1 MTRREY
7 RKKKAGK
14 EKKWFQK
21 KTALKVF
28 GGFFALMAAC
38 TVLSRAAASVLV
50 AQVEVESPTGGT
62 VTSTFEGQGEVVPS
76 DEKQVFLWAE
86 QQVEKS
92 AAPGTAVKKGDC
104 LVQFRME
111 YLKKSIDEK
120 NSEID
125 QLKLQLE
132 QQEVAARGSSYVSSA
147 DSAARTLDLAKAQ
160 LDAASEKADQA
171 QAAYDSYAGESEE
184 EENEEER
191 QALKEALQAAL
202 SERDAA
208 AQAVDEAQN
217 AYEDAAAQD
226 AAQEANNASAM
237 ESARLAGEEIQVQID
252 DAQKELDV
260 LEEYQAAEGRLCA
273 EEDCVVLENSVAD
286 GTVTTGAE
294 VIVTGSGE
302 WLLRGSLDEDSRKR
316 IREGGKASVSMD
328 SGERALDVEIRS
340 VDTGEGSGNTGGSTS
355 GNAGGNNAAES
366 GGSESGSSSSGNS
379 GSSGSGTG
387 GGSAGSAGV
396 WYAPVPEGTEVSY
409 GDTFTWKVQVPLEQN
424 YDCKIPLTALREDS
438 QGNYC
443 LIVSEESSAL
453 GTVQKAERVPVTVLE
468 KNSEEAA
475 VDSVLE
481 KTDQVI
487 VGSEKYVEEG
497 DQIRIKG

>member
-50 AQVEVESPTGGT
+50 AQVEVENPTGGT

-111 YLKKSIDEK
+111 YLEKSIDKK

-171 QAAYDSYAGESEE
+171 QAAFDSYAGESEE
-184 EENEEER
+184 GENEEER
-191 QALKEALQAAL
+191 QALEEALRAAQ

-260 LEEYQAAEGRLCA
+260 LEKYQAAEGRLCA

-340 VDTGEGSGNTGGSTS
+340 VDTGEGSGNTGG
-355 GNAGGNNAAES
+355 NNAAES
-366 GGSESGSSSSGNS
+366 KGSESGNSSTGNS

-387 GGSAGSAGV
+387 GGSAGFAGV
-396 WYAPVPEGTEVSY
+396 WYAPVTEGTEVSY
-409 GDTFTWKVQVPLEQN
+409 GDTFTWKVQVPSEQN

>member
-38 TVLSRAAASVLV
+38 TVLSRASASVLV
-50 AQVEVESPTGGT
+50 AQVEVENPTGGT

-111 YLKKSIDEK
+111 YLEKSIDKK

-132 QQEVAARGSSYVSSA
+132 QQEVAARGSNYVSSA

-226 AAQEANNASAM
+226 AAQEMNNASAM
-237 ESARLAGEEIQVQID
+237 ESARLAGEEVQVQID
-252 DAQKELDV
+252 AAQKELDV

-355 GNAGGNNAAES
+355 GNAGENNAAES
-366 GGSESGSSSSGNS
+366 GGSSSGNS

-409 GDTFTWKVQVPLEQN
+409 GDTFTWKVQVPSEQN

>member
-50 AQVEVESPTGGT
+50 AQVEVENPTGGT

-111 YLKKSIDEK
+111 YLEKSIDKK

-171 QAAYDSYAGESEE
+171 QAAFDSYAGESEE
-184 EENEEER
+184 GENEEER
-191 QALKEALQAAL
+191 QALEEALQAAQ

-217 AYEDAAAQD
+217 AYEDAAVQD

-260 LEEYQAAEGRLCA
+260 LEKYQAAEGRLCA

-340 VDTGEGSGNTGGSTS
+340 VDTGEGSGNTGG
-355 GNAGGNNAAES
+355 NNAAES
-366 GGSESGSSSSGNS
+366 KGSESGNSSTGNS

-387 GGSAGSAGV
+387 GGSAGFAGV

-409 GDTFTWKVQVPLEQN
+409 GDTFTWKVQVPSEQN

-443 LIVSEESSAL
+443 LIVSEESSVL

>member
-50 AQVEVESPTGGT
+50 AQVEVENPTGGT

-92 AAPGTAVKKGDC
+92 AAQGTAVKKGGC

-111 YLKKSIDEK
+111 YLEKCIDEK
-120 NSEID
+120 RSEID

-132 QQEVAARGSSYVSSA
+132 QQEIAARGSSYVSSA
-147 DSAARTLDLAKAQ
+147 DSAARALDSAKAR
-160 LDAASEKADQA
+160 LDAASEEAARA
-171 QAAYDSYAGESEE
+171 QEEYDGYAGESEE
-184 EENEEER
+184 ER
-191 QALKEALQAAL
+191 QALSDALQTAL

-226 AAQEANNASAM
+226 AAQEMNNASAM

-252 DAQKELDV
+252 AAQKELYV

-340 VDTGEGSGNTGGSTS
+340 VDTGEGSGNTGG
-355 GNAGGNNAAES
+355 NNAAES
-366 GGSESGSSSSGNS
+366 KGSESGNSSTGNS

-387 GGSAGSAGV
+387 GGSAGFAGV

-409 GDTFTWKVQVPLEQN
+409 GDTFTWKIQVPSEQN
-424 YDCKIPLTALREDS
+424 YSCKIPLTALREDS

-453 GTVQKAERVPVTVLE
+453 GTVRKAERVPVTVLE

-475 VDSVLE
+475 VESVLE

>member
-38 TVLSRAAASVLV
+38 TVLSRVAASVLV
-50 AQVEVESPTGGT
+50 AQVEVENPTGGT

-92 AAPGTAVKKGDC
+92 AAQGTAVKKGGC

-111 YLKKSIDEK
+111 YLEKCIDEK
-120 NSEID
+120 RSEID

-132 QQEVAARGSSYVSSA
+132 QQEIAARGSSYVSSA
-147 DSAARTLDLAKAQ
+147 DSAARALDSAKAR
-160 LDAASEKADQA
+160 LDAASEEAARA
-171 QAAYDSYAGESEE
+171 QEAYDGYAGESEE
-184 EENEEER
+184 ER
-191 QALKEALQAAL
+191 QALSEALQTAL

-217 AYEDAAAQD
+217 AYEEAAAQD
-226 AAQEANNASAM
+226 AAQEMNNASAM
-237 ESARLAGEEIQVQID
+237 ESARLAGEEVQVQID
-252 DAQKELDV
+252 AAQKELDV

-302 WLLRGSLDEDSRKR
+302 WLLRGSLHEDSRKR

-328 SGERALDVEIRS
+328 SGERAVDVEILS
-340 VDTGEGSGNTGGSTS
+340 MDTGEDSGNTGGSAS
-355 GNAGGNNAAES
+355 GNAGENGAAES
-366 GGSESGSSSSGNS
+366 GGAGS
-379 GSSGSGTG
+379 GSSGSENSGSGGSGTDTG
-387 GGSAGSAGV
+387 EGSAGSAGV
-396 WYAPVPEGTEVSY
+396 WYAQVPEGTEVSY
-409 GDTFTWKVQVPLEQN
+409 GDTFTWKIQVPSEQN
-424 YDCKIPLTALREDS
+424 YSCKIPLTALREDS

-453 GTVQKAERVPVTVLE
+453 GTVRKAERVPVTVLE

-475 VDSVLE
+475 VESVLE

>member
-50 AQVEVESPTGGT
+50 AQVEVENPTGGT

-111 YLKKSIDEK
+111 YLEKSIDKK

-171 QAAYDSYAGESEE
+171 QAAFDSYAGESEE
-184 EENEEER
+184 GENEEER
-191 QALKEALQAAL
+191 QALEEALQAAQ

-260 LEEYQAAEGRLCA
+260 LEKYQAAEGRLCA

-340 VDTGEGSGNTGGSTS
+340 VDTGEGSGNTGG
-355 GNAGGNNAAES
+355 NNAAES
-366 GGSESGSSSSGNS
+366 KGSESGNSSTGNS

-387 GGSAGSAGV
+387 GGSAGFAGV

-409 GDTFTWKVQVPLEQN
+409 GDTFTWKVQVPSEQN

>member
-50 AQVEVESPTGGT
+50 AQVEVENPTGGT

-111 YLKKSIDEK
+111 YLEKSIDKK

-171 QAAYDSYAGESEE
+171 QTAFDSYAGESEE
-184 EENEEER
+184 GENEEER
-191 QALKEALQAAL
+191 QALEEALQAAQ

-260 LEEYQAAEGRLCA
+260 LEKYQAAEGRLCA

-286 GTVTTGAE
+286 GNVTTGAE

-340 VDTGEGSGNTGGSTS
+340 VDTGEGSGNTGG
-355 GNAGGNNAAES
+355 NNAAES
-366 GGSESGSSSSGNS
+366 KGSESGNSSTGNS

-387 GGSAGSAGV
+387 GGSAGFAGV

-409 GDTFTWKVQVPLEQN
+409 GDTFTWKVQVPSEQN

>member
-50 AQVEVESPTGGT
+50 AQVEVENPTGGT

-92 AAPGTAVKKGDC
+92 AAQGTAVKKGGC

-111 YLKKSIDEK
+111 YLEKCIDEK
-120 NSEID
+120 RSEID

-132 QQEVAARGSSYVSSA
+132 QQEIAARGSSYVSSA
-147 DSAARTLDLAKAQ
+147 DSAARALDSAKAR
-160 LDAASEKADQA
+160 LDAASEEAARA
-171 QAAYDSYAGESEE
+171 QEEYDGYAGESEE
-184 EENEEER
+184 ER
-191 QALKEALQAAL
+191 QALSDALQTAL

-226 AAQEANNASAM
+226 AAQEMNNASAM

-252 DAQKELDV
+252 AAQKELYV

-316 IREGGKASVSMD
+316 IREGGKASVSIKRRRGQRKFSQWQFGKRLKRDRYRGRLRRRMVCAGAGGD
-328 SGERALDVEIRS
+328 GGKLWGYIYVEDTGSVRTELQLQDPPHGTPGGQSGELLPDRERGIF
-340 VDTGEGSGNTGGSTS
+340 G
-355 GNAGGNNAAES
+355 AGDGPES
-366 GGSESGSSSSGNS
+366 G
-379 GSSGSGTG
+379 
-387 GGSAGSAGV
+387 AGS
-396 WYAPVPEGTEVSY
+396 
-409 GDTFTWKVQVPLEQN
+409 
-424 YDCKIPLTALREDS
+424 R
-438 QGNYC
+438 YC
-443 LIVSEESSAL
+443 A
-453 GTVQKAERVPVTVLE
+453 
-468 KNSEEAA
+468 
-475 VDSVLE
+475 
-481 KTDQVI
+481 
-487 VGSEKYVEEG
+487 
-497 DQIRIKG
+497 

>member
-62 VTSTFEGQGEVVPS
+62 VTSTFEGQGEGVPS

-111 YLKKSIDEK
+111 YLEKSIDKK

-191 QALKEALQAAL
+191 QALEEALRAAQ

-260 LEEYQAAEGRLCA
+260 LEKYQAAEGRLCA

-340 VDTGEGSGNTGGSTS
+340 VDTGEGSGNTGG
-355 GNAGGNNAAES
+355 NNAAES
-366 GGSESGSSSSGNS
+366 KGSESGNSSTGNS

-387 GGSAGSAGV
+387 GGSAGFAGV

-409 GDTFTWKVQVPLEQN
+409 GDTFTWKVQVPSEQN

>member
-50 AQVEVESPTGGT
+50 AQVEVENPTGGT

-111 YLKKSIDEK
+111 YLEKSIDKK

-171 QAAYDSYAGESEE
+171 QAAFDSYAGESEE
-184 EENEEER
+184 GENEEER
-191 QALKEALQAAL
+191 QALEEALQAAQ

-260 LEEYQAAEGRLCA
+260 LEKYQAAEGRLCA

-340 VDTGEGSGNTGGSTS
+340 VDTGEGSGNTGG
-355 GNAGGNNAAES
+355 NNAAES
-366 GGSESGSSSSGNS
+366 KGSESGNSSTGNS

-387 GGSAGSAGV
+387 GGSVGFAGV

-409 GDTFTWKVQVPLEQN
+409 GDTFTWKVQVPSEQN

-443 LIVSEESSAL
+443 LIVSEKSSAL

>member
-38 TVLSRAAASVLV
+38 TVLSRVAASVLV
-50 AQVEVESPTGGT
+50 AQVEVENPTGGT

-92 AAPGTAVKKGDC
+92 AAQGTAVKKGGC

-111 YLKKSIDEK
+111 YLEKCIDEK
-120 NSEID
+120 RSEID
-125 QLKLQLE
+125 QLKFQLE
-132 QQEVAARGSSYVSSA
+132 QQEIAARGSSYVSSA
-147 DSAARTLDLAKAQ
+147 DSAARALDSAKAR
-160 LDAASEKADQA
+160 LDAASEEAARA
-171 QAAYDSYAGESEE
+171 QEAYDGYAGESEE
-184 EENEEER
+184 ER
-191 QALKEALQAAL
+191 QAL

-217 AYEDAAAQD
+217 AYEEAAAQD
-226 AAQEANNASAM
+226 AAQEMNNASAM
-237 ESARLAGEEIQVQID
+237 ESARLAGEEVQVQID
-252 DAQKELDV
+252 AAQKELDV

-302 WLLRGSLDEDSRKR
+302 WLLRGSLHEDSRKR

-328 SGERALDVEIRS
+328 SGERAVDVEILS
-340 VDTGEGSGNTGGSTS
+340 MDTGEDSGNTGGSAS
-355 GNAGGNNAAES
+355 GNAGENGAAES
-366 GGSESGSSSSGNS
+366 GGAGS
-379 GSSGSGTG
+379 GSSGSENSGSGGSGTDTG
-387 GGSAGSAGV
+387 EGSAGSAGV
-396 WYAPVPEGTEVSY
+396 WYAQVPEGTEVSY
-409 GDTFTWKVQVPLEQN
+409 GDTFTWKIQVPSEQN
-424 YDCKIPLTALREDS
+424 YSCKIPLTALREDS

-453 GTVQKAERVPVTVLE
+453 GTVRKAERVPVTVLE

-475 VDSVLE
+475 VESVLE

>member
-260 LEEYQAAEGRLCA
+260 LEEYQVAEGRLCA

-316 IREGGKASVSMD
+316 IREGMD

-340 VDTGEGSGNTGGSTS
+340 VDTGESSGNTGGSTS

-409 GDTFTWKVQVPLEQN
+409 GDTFTWKVQVPSEQN
-424 YDCKIPLTALREDS
+424 YERSRRRSGFLSPCWRR
-438 QGNYC
+438 
-443 LIVSEESSAL
+443 
-453 GTVQKAERVPVTVLE
+453 TVRRPRW
-468 KNSEEAA
+468 
-475 VDSVLE
+475 
-481 KTDQVI
+481 
-487 VGSEKYVEEG
+487 
-497 DQIRIKG
+497 IRSWRRQTR

>member
-50 AQVEVESPTGGT
+50 AQVEVENPTGGT

-111 YLKKSIDEK
+111 YLEKSIDKK

-171 QAAYDSYAGESEE
+171 QAAFDSYAGESEE
-184 EENEEER
+184 GENEEER
-191 QALKEALQAAL
+191 QALEEALQAAQ

-396 WYAPVPEGTEVSY
+396 WYAPVPEVSY
-409 GDTFTWKVQVPLEQN
+409 GIHLRGKYRSRQN
-424 YDCKIPLTALREDS
+424 RTTTARFLSRRSGRTVRE
-438 QGNYC
+438 
-443 LIVSEESSAL
+443 I
-453 GTVQKAERVPVTVLE
+453 TV
-468 KNSEEAA
+468 
-475 VDSVLE
+475 
-481 KTDQVI
+481 
-487 VGSEKYVEEG
+487 
-497 DQIRIKG
+497 

>member
-260 LEEYQAAEGRLCA
+260 LEKYQAAEGRLCA

-340 VDTGEGSGNTGGSTS
+340 VDTGESSGNTGGSTS

-409 GDTFTWKVQVPLEQN
+409 GDTFTWKVQVPSEQN

>member
-38 TVLSRAAASVLV
+38 TVLSRVAASVLV
-50 AQVEVESPTGGT
+50 AQVEVENPTGGT

-92 AAPGTAVKKGDC
+92 AAQGTAVKKGGC

-111 YLKKSIDEK
+111 YLEKCIDEK
-120 NSEID
+120 RSEID

-132 QQEVAARGSSYVSSA
+132 QQEIAARGSSYVSSA
-147 DSAARTLDLAKAQ
+147 DSAARALDSAKAR
-160 LDAASEKADQA
+160 LDAASEEAARA
-171 QAAYDSYAGESEE
+171 QEAYDGYAGESEE
-184 EENEEER
+184 ER
-191 QALKEALQAAL
+191 QAL

-217 AYEDAAAQD
+217 AYEEAAAQD
-226 AAQEANNASAM
+226 AAQEMNNASAM
-237 ESARLAGEEIQVQID
+237 ESARLAGEEVQVQID
-252 DAQKELDV
+252 AAQKELDV

-302 WLLRGSLDEDSRKR
+302 WLLRGSLHEDSRKR

-328 SGERALDVEIRS
+328 SGERAVDVEILS
-340 VDTGEGSGNTGGSTS
+340 MDTGEDSGNTGGSAS
-355 GNAGGNNAAES
+355 GNAGENGAAES
-366 GGSESGSSSSGNS
+366 GGAGS
-379 GSSGSGTG
+379 GSSGSENSGSGGSGTDTG
-387 GGSAGSAGV
+387 EGSAGSAGV
-396 WYAPVPEGTEVSY
+396 WYAQVPEGTEVSY
-409 GDTFTWKVQVPLEQN
+409 GDTFTWKIQVPSEQN
-424 YDCKIPLTALREDS
+424 YSCKIPLTALREDS

-453 GTVQKAERVPVTVLE
+453 GTVRKAERVPVTVLE

-475 VDSVLE
+475 VESVLE

>member
-1 MTRREY
+1 
-7 RKKKAGK
+7 
-14 EKKWFQK
+14 
-21 KTALKVF
+21 
-28 GGFFALMAAC
+28 
-38 TVLSRAAASVLV
+38 
-50 AQVEVESPTGGT
+50 
-62 VTSTFEGQGEVVPS
+62 
-76 DEKQVFLWAE
+76 
-86 QQVEKS
+86 
-92 AAPGTAVKKGDC
+92 
-104 LVQFRME
+104 ME
-111 YLKKSIDEK
+111 YLEKCIDEK
-120 NSEID
+120 RSEID

-132 QQEVAARGSSYVSSA
+132 QQEIAARGSSYVSSA
-147 DSAARTLDLAKAQ
+147 DSAARALDSAKAR
-160 LDAASEKADQA
+160 LDAASEEAARA
-171 QAAYDSYAGESEE
+171 QEEYDGYAGESEE
-184 EENEEER
+184 ER
-191 QALKEALQAAL
+191 QALSDALQTAL

-226 AAQEANNASAM
+226 AAQEMNNASAM

-252 DAQKELDV
+252 AAQKELYV

-328 SGERALDVEIRS
+328 SGERAVDVEIRS
-340 VDTGEGSGNTGGSTS
+340 VDTGEGSGNTGESTS
-355 GNAGGNNAAES
+355 GNAGENGAAES
-366 GGSESGSSSSGNS
+366 GGAGSGSSGNGNS
-379 GSSGSGTG
+379 GSGGSGTDTG
-387 GGSAGSAGV
+387 EGSAGV
-396 WYAPVPEGTEVSY
+396 WYAQVPEGTEVSY
-409 GDTFTWKVQVPLEQN
+409 GDTFTWKIQVPSEQN
-424 YDCKIPLTALREDS
+424 YSCKIPLTALREDS

-453 GTVQKAERVPVTVLE
+453 GTVRKAERVPVTVLE

-475 VDSVLE
+475 VESVLE

>member
-50 AQVEVESPTGGT
+50 AQVEVENPTGGT

-111 YLKKSIDEK
+111 YLEKSIDKK

-171 QAAYDSYAGESEE
+171 QAAFDSYAGESEE
-184 EENEEER
+184 GENEEER
-191 QALKEALQAAL
+191 QALEEALQAAQ

-260 LEEYQAAEGRLCA
+260 LEKYQAAEGRLCA

-340 VDTGEGSGNTGGSTS
+340 VDTGEGSGNTGG
-355 GNAGGNNAAES
+355 NNAAES
-366 GGSESGSSSSGNS
+366 KGSASGNSSTGNS

-387 GGSAGSAGV
+387 GGSAGFAGV

-409 GDTFTWKVQVPLEQN
+409 GDTFTWKVQVPSEQN

>member
-38 TVLSRAAASVLV
+38 TVLSRASASVLV
-50 AQVEVESPTGGT
+50 AQVEVENPTGGT

-111 YLKKSIDEK
+111 YLEKSIDKK

-171 QAAYDSYAGESEE
+171 QAAFDSYAGESEE
-184 EENEEER
+184 GENEEER
-191 QALKEALQAAL
+191 QALEEALQAAQ

-252 DAQKELDV
+252 DAQKELEV
-260 LEEYQAAEGRLCA
+260 LEKYQAAEGRLCA

-302 WLLRGSLDEDSRKR
+302 WLLRGSFDEDSRKR

-340 VDTGEGSGNTGGSTS
+340 VDTGEGSGNTGG
-355 GNAGGNNAAES
+355 NNAAES
-366 GGSESGSSSSGNS
+366 KGSESGNSSTGNS

-387 GGSAGSAGV
+387 GGSAGFAGV

-409 GDTFTWKVQVPLEQN
+409 GDTFTWKVQVPSEQN

>member
-50 AQVEVESPTGGT
+50 AQVEVENPTGGT

-111 YLKKSIDEK
+111 YLEKSIDKK

-132 QQEVAARGSSYVSSA
+132 QQEVAVRGSSYVSSA

-171 QAAYDSYAGESEE
+171 QAAFDSYAGESEE
-184 EENEEER
+184 GENEEER
-191 QALKEALQAAL
+191 QALEEALQAAQ

-226 AAQEANNASAM
+226 AAQEGNNASAM

-260 LEEYQAAEGRLCA
+260 LEKYQAAEGRLCA

-340 VDTGEGSGNTGGSTS
+340 VDTGEGSGNTGG
-355 GNAGGNNAAES
+355 NNAAES
-366 GGSESGSSSSGNS
+366 KGSESGNSSTGNS

-387 GGSAGSAGV
+387 GGSVGSAGV

-409 GDTFTWKVQVPLEQN
+409 GDTFTWKVQVPSEQN

-453 GTVQKAERVPVTVLE
+453 GTVQKAERVPVTVVE

>member
-50 AQVEVESPTGGT
+50 AQVEVENPTGGT

-92 AAPGTAVKKGDC
+92 AAQGTAVKKGGC

-111 YLKKSIDEK
+111 YLEKCIDEK
-120 NSEID
+120 RSEID

-132 QQEVAARGSSYVSSA
+132 QQEIAARGSSYVSSA
-147 DSAARTLDLAKAQ
+147 DSAARALDSAKAR
-160 LDAASEKADQA
+160 LDAASEEAARA
-171 QAAYDSYAGESEE
+171 QEEYDGYAGESEE
-184 EENEEER
+184 ER
-191 QALKEALQAAL
+191 QALSDALQTAL

-226 AAQEANNASAM
+226 AAQEMNNASAM

-252 DAQKELDV
+252 AAQKELDV

-302 WLLRGSLDEDSRKR
+302 WLSRGSLDEDSRKR
-316 IREGGKASVSMD
+316 TREGGKASVSMA
-328 SGERALDVEIRS
+328 SGERAVDVEIRS
-340 VDTGEGSGNTGGSTS
+340 VDTGEGSGNTGESTS
-355 GNAGGNNAAES
+355 GNAGENGAAES
-366 GGSESGSSSSGNS
+366 GGAGSGSSGNGNS
-379 GSSGSGTG
+379 GSGGSGTDTG
-387 GGSAGSAGV
+387 EGSAGV
-396 WYAPVPEGTEVSY
+396 WYAQVPEGTEVSY
-409 GDTFTWKVQVPLEQN
+409 GDTFTWKIQVPSEQN
-424 YDCKIPLTALREDS
+424 YSCKIPLTALREDS

-453 GTVQKAERVPVTVLE
+453 GTVRKAERVPVTVLE

-475 VDSVLE
+475 VESVLE

>member
-50 AQVEVESPTGGT
+50 AQVEVENPTGGT

-92 AAPGTAVKKGDC
+92 AAQGTAVKKGGC

-111 YLKKSIDEK
+111 YLEKCIDEK
-120 NSEID
+120 RSEID

-132 QQEVAARGSSYVSSA
+132 QQEIAARGSSYVSSA
-147 DSAARTLDLAKAQ
+147 DSAARALDSAKAR
-160 LDAASEKADQA
+160 LDAASEEAARA
-171 QAAYDSYAGESEE
+171 QEEYDGYAGESEE
-184 EENEEER
+184 ER
-191 QALKEALQAAL
+191 QALSDALQTAL

-226 AAQEANNASAM
+226 AAQEMNNASAM

-252 DAQKELDV
+252 AAQKELDV

-328 SGERALDVEIRS
+328 SGERAVDVEIRS
-340 VDTGEGSGNTGGSTS
+340 VDTGEGSGNTGESTS
-355 GNAGGNNAAES
+355 GNAGENGAAES
-366 GGSESGSSSSGNS
+366 GGAGSGSSGNGNS
-379 GSSGSGTG
+379 GSGGSGTDTG
-387 GGSAGSAGV
+387 EGSAGV
-396 WYAPVPEGTEVSY
+396 WYAQVPEGTEVSY
-409 GDTFTWKVQVPLEQN
+409 GDTFTWKIQVPSKQN
-424 YDCKIPLTALREDS
+424 YSCKIPLTALREDTK
-438 QGNYC
+438 GNYC
-443 LIVSEESSAL
+443 LVVTEESSAL
-453 GTVQKAERVPVTVLE
+453 GTVKKAERVDVTVLE
-468 KNSEEAA
+468 KNGEEAA
-475 VDSVLE
+475 VEAALE
-481 KTDQVI
+481 NTDQVI

-497 DQIRIKG
+497 DQVRIKG

>member
-50 AQVEVESPTGGT
+50 AQVEVENPTGGT

-111 YLKKSIDEK
+111 YLEKSIDKK

-171 QAAYDSYAGESEE
+171 QAAFDSYAGESEE
-184 EENEEER
+184 GENEEER
-191 QALKEALQAAL
+191 QALEEALRAAQ

-260 LEEYQAAEGRLCA
+260 LEKYQAAEGRLCA

-340 VDTGEGSGNTGGSTS
+340 VDTGEGSGNTGG
-355 GNAGGNNAAES
+355 NNAAES
-366 GGSESGSSSSGNS
+366 KGSESGNSSTGNS

-387 GGSAGSAGV
+387 GGSAGFAGV
-396 WYAPVPEGTEVSY
+396 WYAPVPEGTEVSC
-409 GDTFTWKVQVPLEQN
+409 GDTFTWKVQVPSEQN

>member
-1 MTRREY
+1 MRWKIPQGE
-7 RKKKAGK
+7 
-14 EKKWFQK
+14 
-21 KTALKVF
+21 
-28 GGFFALMAAC
+28 
-38 TVLSRAAASVLV
+38 
-50 AQVEVESPTGGT
+50 
-62 VTSTFEGQGEVVPS
+62 QGEVVPS

-92 AAPGTAVKKGDC
+92 VAPGTAVKKGDC

-111 YLKKSIDEK
+111 YLEKSIDKK

-171 QAAYDSYAGESEE
+171 QAAFDSYAGESEE
-184 EENEEER
+184 GENEEER
-191 QALKEALQAAL
+191 QALEEALQAAQ

-260 LEEYQAAEGRLCA
+260 LEKYQAAEGRLCA

-340 VDTGEGSGNTGGSTS
+340 VDTGEGSGNTGG
-355 GNAGGNNAAES
+355 NNAAES
-366 GGSESGSSSSGNS
+366 KGSESGNSSTGNS

-387 GGSAGSAGV
+387 GGSAGFAGV

-409 GDTFTWKVQVPLEQN
+409 GDTFTWKVQVPSEQN

>member
-38 TVLSRAAASVLV
+38 TVLSRVAASVLV
-50 AQVEVESPTGGT
+50 AQVEVENPTGGT

-92 AAPGTAVKKGDC
+92 AAQGTAVKKGGC

-111 YLKKSIDEK
+111 YLEKCIDEK
-120 NSEID
+120 RSEID

-132 QQEVAARGSSYVSSA
+132 QQEIAARGSSYVSSA
-147 DSAARTLDLAKAQ
+147 DSAARALDSAKAR
-160 LDAASEKADQA
+160 LDAASEEAARA
-171 QAAYDSYAGESEE
+171 QEAYDGYAGESEE
-184 EENEEER
+184 ER
-191 QALKEALQAAL
+191 QAL

-226 AAQEANNASAM
+226 AAQEMNNASAM
-237 ESARLAGEEIQVQID
+237 ESARLAGEEVQVQID
-252 DAQKELDV
+252 AAQKELDV

-302 WLLRGSLDEDSRKR
+302 WLLRGSLHEDSRKR

-328 SGERALDVEIRS
+328 SGERAVDVEILS
-340 VDTGEGSGNTGGSTS
+340 VDTGEGSGNTGGSAS
-355 GNAGGNNAAES
+355 GNAGENGAAES
-366 GGSESGSSSSGNS
+366 GGAGS
-379 GSSGSGTG
+379 GSSGSENSGSGGSGTDTG
-387 GGSAGSAGV
+387 EGSAGSAGV
-396 WYAPVPEGTEVSY
+396 WYAQVPEGTEVSY
-409 GDTFTWKVQVPLEQN
+409 GDTFTWKIQVPSEQN
-424 YDCKIPLTALREDS
+424 YSCKIPLTALREDS

-453 GTVQKAERVPVTVLE
+453 GTVRKAERVPVTVLE

-475 VDSVLE
+475 VESVLE

>member
-50 AQVEVESPTGGT
+50 AQVEVENPTGGT

-92 AAPGTAVKKGDC
+92 AAQGTAVKKGGC

-111 YLKKSIDEK
+111 YLEKCIDEK
-120 NSEID
+120 RSEID

-132 QQEVAARGSSYVSSA
+132 QQEIAARGSSYVSSA
-147 DSAARTLDLAKAQ
+147 DSAARALDSAKAR
-160 LDAASEKADQA
+160 LDAASEEAARA
-171 QAAYDSYAGESEE
+171 QEEYDGYAGESEE
-184 EENEEER
+184 ER
-191 QALKEALQAAL
+191 QALSDALQTAL

-226 AAQEANNASAM
+226 AAQEMNNASAM

-252 DAQKELDV
+252 AAQKELDV

-328 SGERALDVEIRS
+328 SGERAVDVEIRS
-340 VDTGEGSGNTGGSTS
+340 VDTGEGSGNTGENS
-355 GNAGGNNAAES
+355 AAES
-366 GGSESGSSSSGNS
+366 SGSSDSGNS
-379 GSSGSGTG
+379 GSGGSGTDTG
-387 GGSAGSAGV
+387 EGSAGSAGV
-396 WYAPVPEGTEVSY
+396 WYAPAPEGTEVSY
-409 GDTFTWKVQVPLEQN
+409 GDTFTWKIQVPSEQN
-424 YDCKIPLTALREDS
+424 YSCKIPLTALREDS

-453 GTVQKAERVPVTVLE
+453 GTVRKAERVPVTVLE

-475 VDSVLE
+475 VESVLE

>member
-50 AQVEVESPTGGT
+50 AQVEVENPTGGT

-111 YLKKSIDEK
+111 YLEKSIDKK

-171 QAAYDSYAGESEE
+171 QAAFDSYAGESEE
-184 EENEEER
+184 GENEEER
-191 QALKEALQAAL
+191 QALEEALQAAQ

-226 AAQEANNASAM
+226 AAQEGNNASAM

-260 LEEYQAAEGRLCA
+260 LEKYQAAEGRLCA

-340 VDTGEGSGNTGGSTS
+340 VDTGEGSGNTGG
-355 GNAGGNNAAES
+355 NNAAES
-366 GGSESGSSSSGNS
+366 KGSESGNSSTGNS

-409 GDTFTWKVQVPLEQN
+409 GDTFTWKVQVPSEQN

>member
-50 AQVEVESPTGGT
+50 AQVEVENPTGGT

-92 AAPGTAVKKGDC
+92 AAQGTAVKKGGC

-111 YLKKSIDEK
+111 YLEKCIDEK
-120 NSEID
+120 RSEID

-132 QQEVAARGSSYVSSA
+132 QQEIAARGSSYVSSA
-147 DSAARTLDLAKAQ
+147 DSAARALDSAKAR
-160 LDAASEKADQA
+160 LDAASEEAARA
-171 QAAYDSYAGESEE
+171 QEEYDGYAGESEE
-184 EENEEER
+184 ER
-191 QALKEALQAAL
+191 QALSDALQTAL

-226 AAQEANNASAM
+226 AAQEMNNASAM

-252 DAQKELDV
+252 AAQKELDV

-273 EEDCVVLENSVAD
+273 EEDCVVLENRVAD
-286 GTVTTGAE
+286 GTVSTGEE

-328 SGERALDVEIRS
+328 SGERAVDVEIRS
-340 VDTGEGSGNTGGSTS
+340 VDTGEGSGNTGESTS
-355 GNAGGNNAAES
+355 GNAGENGAAES
-366 GGSESGSSSSGNS
+366 GGAGSGSSDNGNS
-379 GSSGSGTG
+379 GSGGSGTDTG
-387 GGSAGSAGV
+387 EGSAGV
-396 WYAPVPEGTEVSY
+396 WYAQVPEGTEVSY
-409 GDTFTWKVQVPLEQN
+409 GDTFTWKIQVPSEQN
-424 YDCKIPLTALREDS
+424 YSCKIPLTALREDS

-453 GTVQKAERVPVTVLE
+453 GTVRKAERVPVTVLE
-468 KNSEEAA
+468 KNSEEVA
-475 VDSVLE
+475 VESVLE

>member
-50 AQVEVESPTGGT
+50 AQVEVENPTGGT

-111 YLKKSIDEK
+111 YLEKSIDKK

-171 QAAYDSYAGESEE
+171 QAAFDSYAGESEE
-184 EENEEER
+184 GENEEER
-191 QALKEALQAAL
+191 QALEEALQAAQ

-260 LEEYQAAEGRLCA
+260 LEKYQAAEGRLCA

-340 VDTGEGSGNTGGSTS
+340 VDTGEGSGNTGG
-355 GNAGGNNAAES
+355 NNAAES
-366 GGSESGSSSSGNS
+366 KGSESGNSSTGNS

-409 GDTFTWKVQVPLEQN
+409 GDTFTWKVQVPSEQN

-475 VDSVLE
+475 VDSALE

>member
-50 AQVEVESPTGGT
+50 AQVEVENPTGGT

-92 AAPGTAVKKGDC
+92 AAQGTAVKKGGC

-111 YLKKSIDEK
+111 YLEKCIDEK
-120 NSEID
+120 RSEID

-132 QQEVAARGSSYVSSA
+132 QQEIAARGSSYVSSA
-147 DSAARTLDLAKAQ
+147 DSAARALDSAKAR
-160 LDAASEKADQA
+160 LDAASEEAARA
-171 QAAYDSYAGESEE
+171 QEEYDGYAGESEE
-184 EENEEER
+184 ER
-191 QALKEALQAAL
+191 QALSDALQTAL

-226 AAQEANNASAM
+226 AAQEMNNASAM

-252 DAQKELDV
+252 AAQKELYV

-328 SGERALDVEIRS
+328 SGERAVDVEIRS
-340 VDTGEGSGNTGGSTS
+340 VDTGEGSGNTGESTS
-355 GNAGGNNAAES
+355 GNAGENGAAES
-366 GGSESGSSSSGNS
+366 GGAGSGSSGNGNS
-379 GSSGSGTG
+379 GSGGSGTDTG
-387 GGSAGSAGV
+387 EGSAGV
-396 WYAPVPEGTEVSY
+396 WYAQVPEGTEVSY
-409 GDTFTWKVQVPLEQN
+409 GDTFTWKIQVPSEQN
-424 YDCKIPLTALREDS
+424 YSCKIPLTALREDS

-453 GTVQKAERVPVTVLE
+453 GTVRKAERVPVTVLE

-475 VDSVLE
+475 VESVLE
-481 KTDQVI
+481 KTYQVI

>member
-111 YLKKSIDEK
+111 YLEKSIDEK

-191 QALKEALQAAL
+191 QALEEALQAAQN
-202 SERDAA
+202 ERDAA

-328 SGERALDVEIRS
+328 SGERAVDVEIRS

-387 GGSAGSAGV
+387 TGEGSAGV
-396 WYAPVPEGTEVSY
+396 WYAQVPEGTEVSY
-409 GDTFTWKVQVPLEQN
+409 GDTFTWKIQVPSEQN
-424 YDCKIPLTALREDS
+424 YSCKIPLTALREDS

-453 GTVQKAERVPVTVLE
+453 GTVRKAERVPVTVLE

-475 VDSVLE
+475 VESVLE

>member
-38 TVLSRAAASVLV
+38 TVLSRVAASVLV
-50 AQVEVESPTGGT
+50 AQVEVENPTGGT

-92 AAPGTAVKKGDC
+92 AAQGTAVKKGGC

-111 YLKKSIDEK
+111 YLEKCIDEK
-120 NSEID
+120 RSEID

-132 QQEVAARGSSYVSSA
+132 QQEIAARGSSYVSSA
-147 DSAARTLDLAKAQ
+147 DSAARALDSAKAR
-160 LDAASEKADQA
+160 LDAASEEAARA
-171 QAAYDSYAGESEE
+171 QEAYDGYAGESEE
-184 EENEEER
+184 ER
-191 QALKEALQAAL
+191 QALSEALQTAL

-226 AAQEANNASAM
+226 AAQEMSNASAM

-252 DAQKELDV
+252 AAQKELDV

-302 WLLRGSLDEDSRKR
+302 WFLRGSLHEDSRKR
-316 IREGGKASVSMD
+316 IREGFGQHGFRGESCGRRDPLCGYGRRQREYRRKCQRECRGKRC
-328 SGERALDVEIRS
+328 GRKRRR
-340 VDTGEGSGNTGGSTS
+340 GQRK
-355 GNAGGNNAAES
+355 
-366 GGSESGSSSSGNS
+366 
-379 GSSGSGTG
+379 
-387 GGSAGSAGV
+387 
-396 WYAPVPEGTEVSY
+396 
-409 GDTFTWKVQVPLEQN
+409 FRQ
-424 YDCKIPLTALREDS
+424 
-438 QGNYC
+438 
-443 LIVSEESSAL
+443 
-453 GTVQKAERVPVTVLE
+453 
-468 KNSEEAA
+468 
-475 VDSVLE
+475 
-481 KTDQVI
+481 
-487 VGSEKYVEEG
+487 
-497 DQIRIKG
+497 

>member
-1 MTRREY
+1 
-7 RKKKAGK
+7 
-14 EKKWFQK
+14 
-21 KTALKVF
+21 
-28 GGFFALMAAC
+28 MAAC

-50 AQVEVESPTGGT
+50 AQVEVESSTGGT

-355 GNAGGNNAAES
+355 GNAGGKQRGRKRRLEQWKFRKQWQRDRWRLCRFRRRLVCTGAGGDGGKLWGYIYVES
-366 GGSESGSSSSGNS
+366 TGPVRTELRLQDSSHGAPGGQSGKLLSDRERGILGVGN
-379 GSSGSGTG
+379 GPEG
-387 GGSAGSAGV
+387 GAGSCHCAG
-396 WYAPVPEGTEVSY
+396 E
-409 GDTFTWKVQVPLEQN
+409 EQ
-424 YDCKIPLTALREDS
+424 
-438 QGNYC
+438 
-443 LIVSEESSAL
+443 
-453 GTVQKAERVPVTVLE
+453 
-468 KNSEEAA
+468 
-475 VDSVLE
+475 
-481 KTDQVI
+481 
-487 VGSEKYVEEG
+487 
-497 DQIRIKG
+497 